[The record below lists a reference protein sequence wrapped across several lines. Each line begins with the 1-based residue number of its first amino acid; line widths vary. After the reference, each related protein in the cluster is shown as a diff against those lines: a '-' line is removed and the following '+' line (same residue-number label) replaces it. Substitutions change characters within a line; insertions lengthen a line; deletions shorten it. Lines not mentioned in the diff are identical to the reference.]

1 MAIDSLDALDWLRK
15 HLEHD
20 EPDLVRDMVR
30 SFAERLMSAEADA
43 MCGAGYGERSA
54 DRVNSRNGYRHRDF
68 DTRAGTIDLAVPKL
82 REGSYYP
89 GWLLEP
95 RRRAER
101 ALTQV
106 VCQCYVEGVSTRR
119 VDDIVKAMG
128 IEGISKSQVSAMAK
142 ELDTGVEAFRSRP
155 LDVGPYTY
163 IWLDALTQ
171 KVREGGRVVNVA
183 VVIAT
188 AVNSEGRRECLGFD
202 VITTEDGAGWTA
214 FLRSLVARGL
224 CGVALVTSDDH
235 KGLKAAIGAVL
246 PGAAWQRCRVHF
258 SRNVL
263 TRVPKSSQGMVATL
277 VRTIFEQPDHDSV
290 WAQHARVVD
299 QLGGRFDDAAN
310 MLADAA
316 EDLLAF
322 STFPAEHWSAVRS
335 NNPQERL
342 NKELRRRTDVVGIF
356 PNRSAVVRLVGAV
369 LAEQNDEWTVAKRYM
384 GSESLAKARLRPLEG
399 QALTGP
405 KEPELQAAGAA

>member
-1 MAIDSLDALDWLRK
+1 MALDSLDALDWLRK

-299 QLGGRFDDAAN
+299 QLTGRFDDAAN

>member
-54 DRVNSRNGYRHRDF
+54 ERVNSRNGYRHRDF

-128 IEGISKSQVSAMAK
+128 IDGISKSQVSAMAK
-142 ELDTGVEAFRSRP
+142 ELDAGVEAFRSRP
-155 LDVGPYTY
+155 LDGGPYTY

-235 KGLKAAIGAVL
+235 KGLKAAIEAVL

-299 QLGGRFDDAAN
+299 QLSGRFDDAAN

-316 EDLLAF
+316 EDLLGF

-369 LAEQNDEWTVAKRYM
+369 LSEQNDEWTVAKRYM
-384 GSESLAKARLRPLEG
+384 GSESLAKARLRPIEG

-405 KEPELQAAGAA
+405 KDTELQTAGAA